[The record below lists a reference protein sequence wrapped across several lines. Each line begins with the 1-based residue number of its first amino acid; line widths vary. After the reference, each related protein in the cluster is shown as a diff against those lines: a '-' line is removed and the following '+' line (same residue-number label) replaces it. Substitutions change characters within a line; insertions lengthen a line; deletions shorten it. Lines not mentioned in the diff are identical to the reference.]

1 MPRRTKVRT
10 TKKGEVA
17 REKLLDAGERLFS
30 RQDFD
35 LVSIDDITNEAG
47 MAHGLLFHYFKSKLQ
62 LYAEIALRQ
71 AERLEAIHREP
82 RHEATPDEKLTACL
96 AKHMRDI
103 RSRPASYK
111 FHTRGGAS
119 SEVKQIWE
127 DSRQRFIQLILT
139 EYYQIPDPGP
149 HLFVAARAWLGLF
162 DELVLAWLYDP
173 KITEQGVL
181 TLTVELFN
189 DMLGRV
195 DMLYAP
201 GEMESAI
208 DQMQAS

>member
-1 MPRRTKVRT
+1 MSEHPKVRK

-17 REKLLDAGERLFS
+17 REKLLAAGERLFS
-30 RQDFD
+30 RQEFE

-47 MAHGLLFHYFKSKLQ
+47 VAHGLLFHYFKSKLQ
-62 LYAEIALRQ
+62 FYAEISLRH

-96 AKHMRDI
+96 ANHMRDI
-103 RSRPASYK
+103 RTRPASYK

-127 DSRQRFIQLILT
+127 DSRQRFILLILT
-139 EYYQIPDPGP
+139 DYYQIPDPGA
-149 HLFVAARAWLGLF
+149 HLFIAARAWLGLF

-173 KITEQGVL
+173 KITQEGVL
-181 TLTVELFN
+181 ALTVELFN
-189 DMLGRV
+189 DMLQRV
-195 DMLYAP
+195 DILYAP
-201 GEMESAI
+201 NKIAEDMDERRVN
-208 DQMQAS
+208 